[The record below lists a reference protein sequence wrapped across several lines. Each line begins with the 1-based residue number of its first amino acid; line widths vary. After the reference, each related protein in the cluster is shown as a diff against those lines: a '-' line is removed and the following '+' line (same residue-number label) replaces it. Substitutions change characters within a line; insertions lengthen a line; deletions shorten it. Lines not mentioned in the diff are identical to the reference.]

1 MAHTP
6 GPWKVEYDPY
16 DDGTP
21 YFRIVAGDQSSR
33 DIKTMGFRL
42 SGIMRAD
49 DAALIGASPDLLEI
63 LMEIPR
69 AACRLAA
76 VPGVTAAEVWFLA
89 RLAEV
94 EATMFEIAA
103 NTDREAS
110 ALAAQLRKPEQVLA
124 VFRRD
129 GADWSTFWVAELD
142 AVAVEVLNEA
152 RQPGAPDLVE
162 VYAATFGQ
170 PGDKLISVH

>member
-1 MAHTP
+1 MMAHTP

-63 LMEIPR
+63 LMEILEYQGHAEHAMDDRYVVER
-69 AACRLAA
+69 AREVISKATEK
-76 VPGVTAAEVWFLA
+76 GVVTPM
-89 RLAEV
+89 
-94 EATMFEIAA
+94 TM
-103 NTDREAS
+103 S
-110 ALAAQLRKPEQVLA
+110 VKP
-124 VFRRD
+124 
-129 GADWSTFWVAELD
+129 
-142 AVAVEVLNEA
+142 
-152 RQPGAPDLVE
+152 
-162 VYAATFGQ
+162 
-170 PGDKLISVH
+170 

>member
-1 MAHTP
+1 MMA
-6 GPWKVEYDPY
+6 
-16 DDGTP
+16 
-21 YFRIVAGDQSSR
+21 R

-76 VPGVTAAEVWFLA
+76 VPGVTAAEVWLLA

-94 EATMFEIAA
+94 EATGVV
-103 NTDREAS
+103 
-110 ALAAQLRKPEQVLA
+110 PEDA
-124 VFRRD
+124 RD
-129 GADWSTFWVAELD
+129 ACHMKES
-142 AVAVEVLNEA
+142 
-152 RQPGAPDLVE
+152 
-162 VYAATFGQ
+162 
-170 PGDKLISVH
+170 